1 MLEIA
6 CDWRP
11 VTRVA
16 RSRRMPR
23 LTSSP
28 PTARQP
34 WVYLVILPA
43 PFSPVT
49 FANKITEIWCLS
61 CRMRSVLSLTVATLN
76 CPPLLASPR
85 QPCNSPVRARL

>member
-28 PTARQP
+28 STARQP
-34 WVYLVILPA
+34 WAYPVVILPA
-43 PFSPVT
+43 PFST
-49 FANKITEIWCLS
+49 FANKRIEVWCLS

-85 QPCNSPVRARL
+85 QPCNGPVRALL

>member
-6 CDWRP
+6 CVWRP

-16 RSRRMPR
+16 RSRRMPH

-28 PTARQP
+28 STARQP
-34 WVYLVILPA
+34 WAYPVVILPA

-49 FANKITEIWCLS
+49 VANKKME
-61 CRMRSVLSLTVATLN
+61 V
-76 CPPLLASPR
+76 
-85 QPCNSPVRARL
+85 